1 MTEET
6 QRTKGERT
14 RRAVLDAA
22 KSLFLCQGYAA
33 TSMRQIARAVGI
45 TPAAIYNHFAS
56 KDGIF
61 TALLQEAAPL
71 EEALE
76 LLQKTEADTLEDLLR
91 ETVRAIVGLFANHE
105 DYIRLALIDAQER
118 DGTAVVTF
126 PPQLFPHFMA
136 FYQRL
141 AALDADRGQLR
152 DLSPFVFN
160 RTLFSLIAGYIITE
174 YVAKPARTL
183 NLPNMDWVE
192 GLMDIFLHGVL
203 KSLQPEA

>member
-6 QRTKGERT
+6 QRAKGERT
-14 RRAVLDAA
+14 RRAILDAA
-22 KSLFLCQGYAA
+22 KTLFLRQGYAA
-33 TSMRQIARAVGI
+33 TGMRQIARAVGI
-45 TPAAIYNHFAS
+45 TPAAIYNHFAG

-61 TALLQEAAPL
+61 TTLLQEAAPF

-76 LLQKTEADTLEDLLR
+76 LFQKTEADTAEDLLR
-91 ETVRAIVGLFANHE
+91 KTVRAIVGLFANHE

-126 PPQLFPHFMA
+126 PPQLFPHFMS

-141 AALDADRGQLR
+141 VALDAERGRLR

-183 NLPNMDWVE
+183 NLPDMDWVE

-203 KSLQPEA
+203 KSLPQ

>member
-1 MTEET
+1 MAKET
-6 QRTKGERT
+6 QPTKGERT
-14 RRAVLDAA
+14 RRAILDAA
-22 KSLFLCQGYAA
+22 KNLFLRQGYAA
-33 TSMRQIARAVGI
+33 TGMRQIARAVGI
-45 TPAAIYNHFAS
+45 TPAAIYNHFAG

-61 TALLQEAAPL
+61 AALLEEAAPF

-76 LLQKTEADTLEDLLR
+76 LLEKTEADTAGDLLR
-91 ETVRAIVGLFANHE
+91 KTVRAIVGLFANHE

-118 DGTAVVTF
+118 NGTAVVTF

-141 AALDADRGQLR
+141 VALDAERGRLR

-183 NLPNMDWVE
+183 DLPDMDWVE
-192 GLMDIFLHGVL
+192 GLVDIFLHGVL
-203 KSLQPEA
+203 KPLQAKA